1 MKPSSP
7 RLLLNI
13 ALAVVLG
20 SLLAAGAAL
29 AAERF
34 DRRVHS
40 SDDLLEGAG
49 IAVIAELP
57 RARVSTRR
65 HQRAKRLRSRGME
78 PRIEPA

>member
-7 RLLLNI
+7 RVLLNI
-13 ALAVVLG
+13 ALGLVLG

-29 AAERF
+29 VAERF

-40 SDDLLEGAG
+40 SDDLLEGTG
-49 IAVIAELP
+49 IAVLAELP

-65 HQRAKRLRSRGME
+65 HRRAKRLRSRGME